1 MAQMLPPAGLQ
12 GEDPLEMLLLGSPQW
27 GVHRGHP
34 PQPRYRWLQKRLELG
49 FVLELGL
56 RQQRLVAL
64 QTEGLTAELLV
75 VEPPQELLQ
84 QQELRPLELKR
95 LPGLEVR
102 QLQLVLV
109 LALELQLVEF
119 LPLVALRLREL
130 EPLKLEP
137 ALALEAPLLL
147 WLLVE
152 LQE

>member
-1 MAQMLPPAGLQ
+1 
-12 GEDPLEMLLLGSPQW
+12 LE
-27 GVHRGHP
+27 
-34 PQPRYRWLQKRLELG
+34 
-49 FVLELGL
+49 
-56 RQQRLVAL
+56 
-64 QTEGLTAELLV
+64 TEGLTAELLV

-137 ALALEAPLLL
+137 ALALEATLLL